1 MNKTTLPEKK
11 STQAKSPPLD
21 QETTYHVNGRSF
33 IVQPVFKQ
41 GNTNSLG
48 DVLLRLMQADCEKS
62 LQYQ

>member
-11 STQAKSPPLD
+11 IKQAKCPPLD

-41 GNTNSLG
+41 GNTNALG
-48 DVLLRLMQADCEKS
+48 EVLLRLMQADCEKS
-62 LQYQ
+62 L

>member
-1 MNKTTLPEKK
+1 MNKTTLPEKN

-41 GNTNSLG
+41 GTANSLG

-62 LQYQ
+62 L